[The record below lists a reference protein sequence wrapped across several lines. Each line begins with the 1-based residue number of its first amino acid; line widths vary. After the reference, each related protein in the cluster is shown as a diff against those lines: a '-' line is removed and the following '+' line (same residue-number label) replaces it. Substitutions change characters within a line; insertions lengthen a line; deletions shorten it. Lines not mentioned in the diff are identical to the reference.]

1 MKKES
6 KLKEFNATPMEK
18 NFSREKIN
26 NSGLPPMSANMRAMA
41 QNESNKMR
49 SALGQYNSQNG

>member
-6 KLKEFNATPMEK
+6 KLKEFNVTPMEK

-41 QNESNKMR
+41 
-49 SALGQYNSQNG
+49 